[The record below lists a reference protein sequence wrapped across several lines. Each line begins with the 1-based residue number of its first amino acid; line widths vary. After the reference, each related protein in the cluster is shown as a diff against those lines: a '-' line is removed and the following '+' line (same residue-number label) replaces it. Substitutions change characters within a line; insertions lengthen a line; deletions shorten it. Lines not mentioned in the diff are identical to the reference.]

1 MDVWAKDR
9 GSRQRSKGSR
19 WSDRAVRALA
29 LVVFTACA
37 NEPQRLTGPSLPA
50 VRSDAQGLGVE
61 GTDAVVCVSGDSPA
75 GNYTFTV
82 SDVTFAAGGSTV
94 AASNPIIVG
103 RGTCLTLVSR
113 LIPADESDP
122 AADPVTSIT
131 YSYTS
136 NDVAGGADYANT
148 TCVDDPGIP
157 ASSPC
162 GTTVVAHV
170 NFVAGTTASFSFT
183 QSPAQMI
190 AGLRVTI
197 SNLDLPRGI
206 AKNLDDD
213 LSAALQAVA
222 AGQTSRACKE
232 LDHFIKDVHKLGKK
246 IGNADAA
253 NLVTKASEI
262 QLALGC

>member
-1 MDVWAKDR
+1 LNVWAKHR
-9 GSRQRSKGSR
+9 GSRQRSTGSR
-19 WSDRAVRALA
+19 WADRAVRALA
-29 LVVFTACA
+29 LVVLSACF
-37 NEPQRLTGPSLPA
+37 NDSRQLTGPSVPA

-75 GNYTFTV
+75 GNYTFTI
-82 SDVTFAAGGSTV
+82 SDIVFAPGGSTV
-94 AASNPIIVG
+94 AASSPVIVS

-136 NDVAGGADYANT
+136 NDVAGGANYAST
-148 TCVDDPGIP
+148 ACVDDPGIP

-170 NFVAGTTASFSFT
+170 NFVAGTTATFSFI
-183 QSPAQMI
+183 QSAAQMI
-190 AGLRVTI
+190 AGLRVTV

-206 AKNLDDD
+206 AKNLDDE
-213 LSAALQAVA
+213 LSAALRAV
-222 AGQTSRACKE
+222 GEGRTSRACKE
-232 LDHFIKDVHKLGKK
+232 LADFIKDIPKFAKK

-253 NLVTKASEI
+253 NLVTKTNEI